1 MGCKA
6 GLSVEAAP
14 ATGRLSPVYLFAF
27 KIKTVYSYKLQA
39 DRFALF
45 WENITT

>member
-6 GLSVEAAP
+6 GLSVEPAP
-14 ATGRLSPVYLFAF
+14 AAGRLSPVYLFAF
-27 KIKTVYSYKLQA
+27 KIKAVYNAELQA
-39 DRFALF
+39 NRFATF

>member
-1 MGCKA
+1 MDCKV

-14 ATGRLSPVYLFAF
+14 AARRLSPVYLFAF
-27 KIKTVYSYKLQA
+27 KIKTVYNNELQG
-39 DRFALF
+39 DIFAAF